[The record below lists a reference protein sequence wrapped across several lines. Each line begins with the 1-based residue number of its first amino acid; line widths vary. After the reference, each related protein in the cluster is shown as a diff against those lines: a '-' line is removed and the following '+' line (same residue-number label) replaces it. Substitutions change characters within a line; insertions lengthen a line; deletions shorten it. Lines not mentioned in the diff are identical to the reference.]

1 MYIIKAQY
9 KHNKAVVIDQVDR
22 KEDVFNLCIE
32 YLFSFGDGRYGI
44 LLRTRRIH
52 EKAT

>member
-22 KEDVFNLCIE
+22 KEDVFNLCVE
-32 YLFSFGDGRYGI
+32 YLFSFGDGWKVWYTTKKQED
-44 LLRTRRIH
+44 L
-52 EKAT
+52 